1 MIINVAW
8 EFDLRYHADQGE
20 LKAFDIESLE
30 EYDNLDNKGRRKVY
44 KSFAAVNN
52 VPLCVDLS
60 KYWREPE
67 YAYEEDIT
75 EFLKDRWGFEVKHW
89 SKEWCIEDHIENHS

>member
-30 EYDNLDNKGRRKVY
+30 EYDNLDSKGRRKVY
-44 KSFAAVNN
+44 KSFASVNN
-52 VPLCVDLS
+52 VPLRVDLS
-60 KYWREPE
+60 RHWREPE

-89 SKEWCIEDHIENHS
+89 TKEWCIEDHIEDYS